1 MDLYAALAL
10 ASIVIA
16 AVLLNLW
23 QLRRAIKAAEVA
35 KRLLAAN
42 NAVAD
47 KKLDEIHGLVN
58 SRLSDALQ
66 TIEDLK
72 ALLLLA
78 LSAAISPDDPR
89 VRDAIAKNS

>member
-1 MDLYAALAL
+1 MDLYAAIAL
-10 ASIVIA
+10 SAIVIA

-23 QLRRAIKAAEVA
+23 HMRRVAKAADVA

-42 NAVAD
+42 TAVAN

-78 LSAAISPDDPR
+78 LSETISPDDPR
-89 VRDAIAKNS
+89 VKEAIEKRS